1 MIEFDAIFK
10 LIKFLRQIT
19 KLLSQW
25 RIQDFRDE
33 EAPTAQGGGG
43 GAPTMIWQNF
53 CGKMNENE
61 QFGGGVRVLLPPPPW
76 SRHCLLN
83 Q

>member
-25 RIQDFRDE
+25 WIQDFPNE
-33 EAPTAQGGGG
+33 EAPTAQG

-61 QFGGGVRVLLPPPPW
+61 KFGGECAYCYRPLPGAVTVC
-76 SRHCLLN
+76 SIN
-83 Q
+83 NT